1 MGKKKD
7 KRKKAGKGFKVMSN
21 MDAFGDPL
29 KDLGAVQVKAVALGT
44 WMGPE
49 FNAERDAIRNGVG
62 MLHKLPYMVPA
73 AGNDFMDADFTP
85 EEVAMAFARCHL
97 RLQHL
102 LGAWVSA
109 GFIAEDAP
117 TMRVVRADMRV
128 LAEMHL
134 TMMRE
139 LAALGVPEGVK
150 Q

>member
-1 MGKKKD
+1 MGKKG
-7 KRKKAGKGFKVMSN
+7 KRKKAGKGFKDMSN
-21 MDAFGDPL
+21 VDAFGDPL

-49 FNAERDAIRNGVG
+49 FNAERAAIRSAVG
-62 MLHKLPYMVPA
+62 MLHKLPYVA
-73 AGNDFMDADFTP
+73 VAGDDFSSADFTP

-139 LAALGVPEGVK
+139 LAALGVPDGVK